1 MPVPGLKVQ
10 HFDAQNSK
18 GTSKKK
24 KKYSVYNFS
33 EHKQHNKIFGK
44 MNELN
49 VNNY

>member
-24 KKYSVYNFS
+24 
-33 EHKQHNKIFGK
+33 EKIFSLQLFGTQAT
-44 MNELN
+44 
-49 VNNY
+49 

>member
-33 EHKQHNKIFGK
+33 EHSNITKYLEKWTS
-44 MNELN
+44 LT
-49 VNNY
+49 